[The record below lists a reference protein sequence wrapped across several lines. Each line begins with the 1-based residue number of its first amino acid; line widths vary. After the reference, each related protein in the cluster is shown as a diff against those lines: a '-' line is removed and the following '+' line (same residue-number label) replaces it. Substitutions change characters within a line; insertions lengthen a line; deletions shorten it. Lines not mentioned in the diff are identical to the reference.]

1 MKLSD
6 SLSSLHVEERVQRI
20 VIAIRAEEQRLREK
34 YTFLKY
40 QDMIGLGIM
49 LFSLAGMIGSALA
62 YYYGFIPTWAAI
74 VIAAIFASF
83 SHELEHDLIHRQYFK
98 KNAFMH
104 NLMMLVVWI
113 MRPNTINPWYRRKIH
128 FLHHKTSGTQQD
140 LEERLVGNGIGNLLM
155 RYLVMFDGL
164 LGMLARKSTLAK
176 EVDEFSVMRLLA
188 SAFPIATFYFAG
200 WYAFLLFHGYDA
212 MWGAT
217 TAYPAWLLSSVDVLN
232 FLVVVLIAPN
242 FIRSGC
248 LNFVTS
254 HMHYYGGVNNIIQ
267 QTQVLKGWFMWPFHL
282 FCFNFGSTHG
292 IHHFVVGQPFY
303 IRQMVAKVAHQVMRE
318 NGVRFNDLRTFV
330 NANRYQPS

>member
-1 MKLSD
+1 
-6 SLSSLHVEERVQRI
+6 
-20 VIAIRAEEQRLREK
+20 
-34 YTFLKY
+34 
-40 QDMIGLGIM
+40 MIGLGIM
-49 LFSLAGMIGSALA
+49 LLSLAGMIGTAAL
-62 YYYGFIPTWAAI
+62 YYYGHLPVWATI
-74 VIAAIFASF
+74 MLAAIFASF

-104 NLMMLVVWI
+104 NLMMLVVWV

-140 LEERLVGNGIGNLLM
+140 LEERLVGNGIANQLM

-164 LGMLARKSTLAK
+164 LGMLARRKTLAK
-176 EVDEFSVMRLLA
+176 EVDEFSVMRLLN
-188 SAFPIATFYFAG
+188 SAFPIATFYFIG
-200 WYAFLLFHGYDA
+200 WYSFLLFHAYDA
-212 MWGAT
+212 LWGVAT
-217 TAYPAWLLSSVDVLN
+217 SYPGWLMAVMDVLN
-232 FLVVVLIAPN
+232 FVVVVLIAPN

-254 HMHYYGGVNNIIQ
+254 HMHYYGGVEIILQ
-267 QTQVLKGWFMWPFHL
+267 QTQVLKGWFMFPFHL

-303 IRQMVAKVAHQVMRE
+303 IRQMVAKVAHKVMEE
-318 NGVRFNDLRTFV
+318 NGVRFNDLKTFV